1 VLLYS
6 TPVVL
11 LFLMTRRPPR
21 SQLLRYTT
29 LFRAHDDGAAASGEP
44 ADELDGLPRRV
55 RRRTPVAQ
63 PRSTVT
69 DTPSPRSP
77 EEVRQVM
84 AALQAGTA
92 RGRATASTP
101 TGPAAPTAAPTG
113 PAAPT
118 DPPTTPEPPT
128 ATERDA

>member
-1 VLLYS
+1 PTLA
-6 TPVVL
+6 TPPVDG
-11 LFLMTRRPPR
+11 REE
-21 SQLLRYTT
+21 
-29 LFRAHDDGAAASGEP
+29 GAATSDEP
-44 ADELDGLPRRV
+44 WDELDGLPRRV
-55 RRRTPVAQ
+55 RRRTPAAQ

-101 TGPAAPTAAPTG
+101 TAPPAGTG
-113 PAAPT
+113 PAVPT
-118 DPPTTPEPPT
+118 DPPTIPEPPT
-128 ATERDA
+128 VTERDA

>member
-1 VLLYS
+1 PANGRNEES
-6 TPVVL
+6 ATP
-11 LFLMTRRPPR
+11 
-21 SQLLRYTT
+21 
-29 LFRAHDDGAAASGEP
+29 DEP
-44 ADELDGLPRRV
+44 DDELDGLPRRV
-55 RRRTPVAQ
+55 RRRTPTAQ

-92 RGRATASTP
+92 RGRATAITP
-101 TGPAAPTAAPTG
+101 TASTGPTASTD
-113 PAAPT
+113 PAVQAVPT

-128 ATERDA
+128 VTERDA